1 MKDGIP
7 AEISD
12 GTAVH
17 DKAKVICHK
26 AILVFRYHIFQFFFI
41 LQLLYTT
48 VILNIQSMENQIVY
62 EAKVGKATL

>member
-17 DKAKVICHK
+17 DKAKLSVTKQYQYLDI
-26 AILVFRYHIFQFFFI
+26 IYFNFF
-41 LQLLYTT
+41 YTT
-48 VILNIQSMENQIVY
+48 TTVYYNNTKYTKHGKSNSTY

>member
-26 AILVFRYHIFQFFFI
+26 AILVFRYHIFQFFLYYNYCI
-41 LQLLYTT
+41 LQ
-48 VILNIQSMENQIVY
+48 
-62 EAKVGKATL
+62 

>member
-17 DKAKVICHK
+17 DKAKLSVTKQYQYLDI
-26 AILVFRYHIFQFFFI
+26 IYFNFFI